1 MIPLKDD
8 IPTERVPLVTIG
20 IIILNCL
27 VYIYEL
33 TLPSEALEDF
43 TLLYGAIPDRLAH
56 PFTIDVLLPQALP
69 PVLTIFTSMFLHGGM
84 LHLLGN
90 MLYLWI
96 FGNNVEDYLGHIR
109 FIFFYMMSGFFAA
122 FIHTLSDINS
132 FIPMIGASGAIAGI
146 LGAYFVLYPRANIS
160 TLFIFLI
167 FFKVIQVPA
176 VLILGLWFLVQLLNA
191 GGAGG
196 SVAWF
201 AHVGGF
207 LTGVLLIRMLKQTH
221 SRV

>member
-8 IPTERVPLVTIG
+8 IPTSTVPYVTIG

-27 VYIYEL
+27 IYIYEL

-43 TLLYGAIPDRLAH
+43 TLLYGAIPDRLVH

-69 PVLTIFTSMFLHGGM
+69 PVLTIFTAMFLHGG
-84 LHLLGN
+84 LFHLLGN

-96 FGNNVEDYLGHIR
+96 FGKNVEDYLGHIH

-132 FIPMIGASGAIAGI
+132 LVPMIGASGAIAGI

-160 TLFIFLI
+160 TLFIFII
-167 FFKVIQVPA
+167 FFKIIQVPA

-207 LTGVLLIRMLKQTH
+207 LTGVFLIRIFKQTH

>member
-8 IPTERVPLVTIG
+8 IPNETVPFVTIG

-43 TLLYGAIPDRLAH
+43 TILYGAIPDRLVH

-69 PVLTIFTSMFLHGGM
+69 PVLTIFTSMFLHGG
-84 LHLLGN
+84 LFHLLGN
-90 MLYLWI
+90 MLYLGI

-109 FIFFYMMSGFFAA
+109 YIFFYMMSGFFAA

-132 FIPMIGASGAIAGI
+132 LIPMIGASGAIAGI

-167 FFKVIQVPA
+167 FFKVVQVPA
-176 VLILGLWFLVQLLNA
+176 VLILGLWFLLQLLNA

-207 LTGVLLIRMLKQTH
+207 LTGVFLIRIFRQTH
-221 SRV
+221 SRI

>member
-8 IPTERVPLVTIG
+8 IPNETVPFVTIG

-43 TLLYGAIPDRLAH
+43 TILYGAIPDRLVH

-69 PVLTIFTSMFLHGGM
+69 PVLTIFTSMFLHGG
-84 LHLLGN
+84 LFHLLGN
-90 MLYLWI
+90 MLYLGI

-109 FIFFYMMSGFFAA
+109 YIFFYMMSGFFAA

-132 FIPMIGASGAIAGI
+132 LIPMIGASGAIAGI

-167 FFKVIQVPA
+167 FFKVVQVPA
-176 VLILGLWFLVQLLNA
+176 VLILGLWFLLQLLNA

-207 LTGVLLIRMLKQTH
+207 LTGVFLIRMFRQTH
-221 SRV
+221 SRI

>member
-8 IPTERVPLVTIG
+8 IPTEKVPFITIG

-43 TLLYGAIPDRLAH
+43 TILYGAIPDRLVH
-56 PFTIDVLLPQALP
+56 PFTIDLLIPQALP
-69 PVLTIFTSMFLHGGM
+69 PVLTIFTSMFLHGGP

-109 FIFFYMMSGFFAA
+109 YIFFYMMSGFFAA

-132 FIPMIGASGAIAGI
+132 LVPMIGASGAIAGT
-146 LGAYFVLYPRANIS
+146 LGAYFILYPRANIS
-160 TLFIFLI
+160 TLFIFII

-176 VLILGLWFLVQLLNA
+176 VLILGLWFLLQLLNA
-191 GGAGG
+191 GGAGS

-207 LTGVLLIRMLKQTH
+207 LTGIFMIKMFKQDH
-221 SRV
+221 SRA

>member
-8 IPTERVPLVTIG
+8 IPTTTVPFVTIG
-20 IIILNCL
+20 IVILNCL

-33 TLPSEALEDF
+33 TLPSEVLENF
-43 TLLYGAIPDRLAH
+43 TILYGAIPDRLVH
-56 PFTIDVLLPQALP
+56 PLTIDVLLPQALP

-109 FIFFYMMSGFFAA
+109 YIFFYMMSGFFAA

-132 FIPMIGASGAIAGI
+132 LVPMIGASGAIAGI
-146 LGAYFVLYPRANIS
+146 LGAYFILYPRANIS
-160 TLFIFLI
+160 TLFIFII
-167 FFKVIQVPA
+167 FFKVIEVPA

-207 LTGVLLIRMLKQTH
+207 LTGVFLIRMLKQPH

>member
-8 IPTERVPLVTIG
+8 IPTDKVPFVTIG

-33 TLPSEALEDF
+33 TLSSDVLEDF
-43 TLLYGAIPDRLAH
+43 TLLYGAIPDRLVH
-56 PFTIDVLLPQALP
+56 PFTMDLLLPQALP
-69 PVLTIFTSMFLHGGM
+69 PVLTIFTSMFLHGGP

-96 FGNNVEDYLGHIR
+96 FGKNVEDFLGHIR
-109 FIFFYMMSGFFAA
+109 YIFFYMMSGFFAA

-132 FIPMIGASGAIAGI
+132 LIPMIGASGAIAGI
-146 LGAYFVLYPRANIS
+146 LGAYFILYPRANIS
-160 TLFIFLI
+160 TLFIFII
-167 FFKVIQVPA
+167 FFKIIQVPA
-176 VLILGLWFLVQLLNA
+176 VLILGLWFLLQLANA
-191 GGAGG
+191 GGGG
-196 SVAWF
+196 SSVAWF

-207 LTGVLLIRMLKQTH
+207 ITGVFMIRMFKQTH
-221 SRV
+221 SRA